1 MWQVNA
7 ALADPVEL
15 ARQVGERLKTRRYLL
30 AVAESCTGGAVA
42 QACTAIAGSSA
53 WFERGFVT
61 YSNTAKREMLGVKTD
76 VLARYGAVSEQTA
89 RTMATGALARS
100 PAQIALAVTGI
111 AGPSGG
117 TTEKPVGTVWC
128 AWAGKNSRVVTKRFH
143 FAGDRAAV
151 RGQAVAAVLAGLIEF
166 LA

>member
-1 MWQVNA
+1 MAQVKA
-7 ALADPVEL
+7 AQVDLVVL
-15 ARQVGERLKTRRYLL
+15 ARQVGETLKTRRSLL

-42 QACTAIAGSSA
+42 QACTAIAGSSE
-53 WFERGFVT
+53 WFERGFVS
-61 YSNTAKREMLGVKTD
+61 YSNLAKREMLGVKTD

-89 RTMATGALARS
+89 RTMAAGALARS

-128 AWAGKNSRVVTKRFH
+128 AWAAKDRGVVTRQFRFV
-143 FAGDRAAV
+143 GDREAV
-151 RGQAVAAVLAGLIEF
+151 RGQAVVAALAGLIEY